1 MEALDELREQLDALR
16 QDTGASDRK
25 IAEAVRTVLQRQDVI
40 EPFNENNEHIDTLY
54 RLTWWMFVR
63 ATALDIR
70 QFIYSSMALQVIGAD
85 RTLDETLDD
94 LEELENEYALDN
106 PAPPPFEP
114 DEGYREIQESFR
126 QNAEFADDIHQMD
139 LQGLEPLITHAVE
152 TLLKH
157 DDTFRELSS
166 SVAEGLMGSFGEMA
180 DEGAFDETM
189 HGPGRH
195 VDEDEEGEG
204 HVGHHHDE
212 YEALDSAEAYVDRAA
227 ERYENGEVDGAV
239 DDLTEA
245 LELGGEDANILHKRG
260 VARAAMNDVD
270 GAMDD
275 WDRAIEMDEAHVGAL
290 VDRALAL
297 YDADQPEQALEDYD
311 RAAEVE
317 ERPEIF
323 ANRGV
328 ARFEIGDVDGALA
341 DFEHALELDDELV
354 AAYLNR
360 AMVRRATGD
369 VDGAVSDYDAAI
381 EYDPHCAEAFAGR
394 GFIHLQREEYD
405 AAVEDLDAAIEE
417 QPYEAEHYYN
427 RGNAYAG
434 LEEFEAAIDSFD
446 EAIEHDPEDAQAYAN
461 RGTARIQLE
470 DFKGAIDDWD
480 KAIEL
485 DPYAPMPYLKR
496 AAAWNLLDQEDE
508 AIQNL
513 TRALEVAP
521 EDWSHRQRAR
531 LMLEELKNP

>member
-1 MEALDELREQLDALR
+1 MEALDELREQIDSLR
-16 QDTGASDRK
+16 DDTGASDRK
-25 IAEAVRTVLQRQDVI
+25 IAEAVRTILQRQDVI
-40 EPFNENNEHIDTLY
+40 EPFNENNEHIDALY

-70 QFIYSSMALQVIGAD
+70 QFIYSSMALQVVGAD
-85 RTLDETLDD
+85 RTLDDTLDD
-94 LEELENEYALDN
+94 LEELEREYSLDN
-106 PAPPPFEP
+106 PAPPPFEST
-114 DEGYREIQESFR
+114 DEYRELQQAFR
-126 QNAEFADDIHQMD
+126 QNAEFVEDIHQMD

-152 TLLKH
+152 ALLKREEI
-157 DDTFRELSS
+157 FRELSR
-166 SVAEGLMGSFGEMA
+166 SVAEGLMGSFGDMA
-180 DEGAFDETM
+180 EEGAFDDSL

-195 VDEDEEGEG
+195 VDDEDGEGG

-212 YEALDSAEAYVDRAA
+212 YEELDSADDYVARAA

-245 LELGGEDANILHKRG
+245 LSLAGEQPDILHKRG
-260 VARAAMNDVD
+260 VARAAMNNVD
-270 GAMDD
+270 GAMED
-275 WDRAIEMDEAHVGAL
+275 WDRAIELDDTHVGAL

-297 YDADQPEQALEDYD
+297 YDADQPGEALDDYD
-311 RAAEVE
+311 RAADIE

-328 ARFEIGDVDGALA
+328 ARFEVGDIDGALA

-369 VDGAVSDYDAAI
+369 VDGAVDDYTAAI
-381 EYDPHCAEAFAGR
+381 DLDPHCAEAYAGR
-394 GFIHLQREEYD
+394 GFIRLQREEYE
-405 AAVEDLDAAIEE
+405 AAVGDLDAAIEE

-434 LEEFEAAIDSFD
+434 QEEFKKAIDSFD
-446 EAIEHDPEDAQAYAN
+446 EAIEQDPEDAQSYAN

-508 AIQNL
+508 AVHNL

-521 EDWSHRQRAR
+521 EDWPHRQRAR